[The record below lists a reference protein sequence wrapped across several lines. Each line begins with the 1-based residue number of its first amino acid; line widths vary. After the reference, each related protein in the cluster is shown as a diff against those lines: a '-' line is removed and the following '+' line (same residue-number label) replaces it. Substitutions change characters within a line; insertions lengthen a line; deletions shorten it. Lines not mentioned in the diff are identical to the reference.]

1 MLRKT
6 DIKDD
11 SKEFDFKIIG
21 RSDISKNGGIR
32 ISKNLLFRKSNE
44 NTGIIVRINF
54 S

>member
-11 SKEFDFKIIG
+11 SKEFDFKTIG

-32 ISKNLLFRKSNE
+32 ISKNLLFHKQ
-44 NTGIIVRINF
+44 
-54 S
+54 